1 MAWDYPTHY
10 HTHYRCSNLHCNRF
24 AINEHGRHIVWPDS
38 VCVIR
43 SRVPVVCVYLF
54 VTSRS
59 SHTPSVVVP
68 HIQNSFN
75 PHTSQNEGVA
85 VGMYRIGW
93 NIIHLNCVRSRNIS
107 AGMCSHV
114 FFARPRAERKRTPV
128 RPAGLATSLL
138 FPRYTHTHTHRPLW
152 LVNFRNRL
160 PRCCQRNA
168 SCKIIANKIGLRIA
182 LPCPGIA
189 LGFSST
195 CFFQTQTQYANPVS
209 AEAER

>member
-1 MAWDYPTHY
+1 MVGTLFDQTRCALFDHAFRWFVFIYLLPLGP
-10 HTHYRCSNLHCNRF
+10 HT
-24 AINEHGRHIVWPDS
+24 
-38 VCVIR
+38 
-43 SRVPVVCVYLF
+43 
-54 VTSRS
+54 
-59 SHTPSVVVP
+59 HTPSVVVP

-138 FPRYTHTHTHRPLW
+138 FPRYTHTHTHTDPFDWSISGTVYLA
-152 LVNFRNRL
+152 VVSVML
-160 PRCCQRNA
+160 PAKLSRTK
-168 SCKIIANKIGLRIA
+168 SD
-182 LPCPGIA
+182 
-189 LGFSST
+189 
-195 CFFQTQTQYANPVS
+195 
-209 AEAER
+209 